1 MNIPSPCTQVCRLDN
16 RNICIGCFRTGDEI
30 ARWMQMTENEKSR
43 VLANLA
49 ERRFGGMNAFAR
61 EWEVAS
67 HE

>member
-1 MNIPSPCTQVCRLDN
+1 
-16 RNICIGCFRTGDEI
+16 
-30 ARWMQMTENEKSR
+30 MQMTENEKSR

-49 ERRFGGMNAFAR
+49 ERRFGGMKAFAR